1 MKERWIKRF
10 MCLFLAFAVLSASGC
25 GIHNTGGDDSS
36 EKMQKDKEKQDIV
49 MGRYVEEEI
58 DQSKDFEVISGM
70 KKFSDGKLVV
80 TDRQKGL
87 WVSTDGG
94 VVWESENRQWLEDK
108 LHHAY
113 IMDVQIMAD
122 GTLGVIY
129 DNYEEESAED
139 EKLFNLSPEC
149 ALVKEDGTV
158 IPVVLSLSEED
169 RYADHIWM
177 SDTGRIFVTT
187 LGDNIYEVKEEG
199 SSELFLTVESRPGFL
214 QFHENLMIIDGYDY
228 MAPLLYDLEK
238 EEYVKDEVLAEFVGN
253 NYGNRGFNG
262 DSWYDLYFFSDEDGV
277 LYMAGKKG
285 LHRHVIGEAKVEQLI
300 DGNLSRLGSPQYGI
314 KSMVSLGEEKF
325 LAVFNSGRLVRFTFD
340 PDVKAVPDERL
351 KVYSL
356 EESYS
361 IRVAISIY
369 QIAHPDVFV
378 EYEIGMEEG
387 NGITRE
393 DALKNLNTR
402 IMAGEGPDLLM
413 LDGLPMDS
421 YMEKGLLV
429 DLSSMLG
436 DFTGKES
443 LFENL
448 FQALKKNG
456 NIYAVPGEVSLPVML
471 GREKYVSGM
480 ENLTS
485 IAEAVEQMRKDNPE
499 KDILGICSEKGIMKV
514 FSVISEPSWKTDKGE
529 INRDMI
535 EEFLTQI
542 KRIYD
547 AQMDGISEKSVKRY
561 QAESD
566 YYVREYGED
575 WLYDLGFYGHMTLD
589 YVGGYVQ
596 FMIGKTSYPYGY
608 CDITSAARTKGFED
622 TLLKPGAGQSCQIF
636 IPQTILGI
644 SAVSSQKE
652 LAEDFLK
659 MFLGKEVQYALGGF
673 PVNRAAFDELFIPE
687 EKYLGPNNQYGAMAM
702 IDEDGV
708 EVQMDVFFPEEDEI
722 ERLKEWMALAD
733 TPYIPDLVLE
743 KTVFEE
749 GTEFIQGNQSLEE
762 ALDAIWK
769 QLAIYMSE

>member
-36 EKMQKDKEKQDIV
+36 EKMQKDKEKQDIA

-58 DQSKDFEVISGM
+58 DLSKDFEVISGM

-94 VVWESENRQWLEDK
+94 AAWESENRQWLEDK
-108 LHHAY
+108 LYHAY

-129 DNYEEESAED
+129 DDYEEESAED

-158 IPVVLSLSEED
+158 IPVVLSLTEED
-169 RYADHIWM
+169 LYANHIWM

-199 SSELFLTVESRPGFL
+199 NSELFLTVESRPGFL

-228 MAPLLYDLEK
+228 VAPLLYDLEK
-238 EEYVKDEVLAEFVGN
+238 EEYVKDEALAEFVGK

-262 DSWYDLYFFSDEDGV
+262 DSWYDLYFFSGKDGV
-277 LYMAGKKG
+277 LYMAGQKG
-285 LHRHVIGEAKVEQLI
+285 LHRHVIGEAEVEQLI
-300 DGNLSRLGSPQYGI
+300 DGNLSRLGSPSYGI
-314 KSMVSLGEEKF
+314 KSMVSLGEEEF

-340 PDVKAVPDERL
+340 PDVQAVPDERL
-351 KVYSL
+351 RVYSL
-356 EESYS
+356 EESYD

-369 QIAHPDVFV
+369 QVTHPDVFV
-378 EYEIGMEEG
+378 EYETGMEEG

-429 DLSSMLG
+429 DLSSMLE

-535 EEFLTQI
+535 GEFLTQI

-561 QAESD
+561 QSKSD

-589 YVGGYVQ
+589 YVGEYVQ
-596 FMIGKTSYPYGY
+596 FMVGETSYPYGY
-608 CDITSAARTKGFED
+608 YDITSAARTKGFED
-622 TLLKPGAGQSCQIF
+622 TLLKPGVGQSCQIF

-644 SAVSSQKE
+644 SAASSQKE

-687 EKYLGPNNQYGAMAM
+687 EEHLGPNNQYGAMAM

-743 KTVFEE
+743 KTVFGE

-769 QLAIYMSE
+769 QLEIYMSE